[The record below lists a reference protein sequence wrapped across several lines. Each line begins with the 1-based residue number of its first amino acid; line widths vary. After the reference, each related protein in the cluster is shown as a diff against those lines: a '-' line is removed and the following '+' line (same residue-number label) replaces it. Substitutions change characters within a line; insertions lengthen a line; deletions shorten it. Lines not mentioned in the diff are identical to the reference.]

1 MSSGRI
7 GPSTDEQV
15 VTQEYM
21 QKYGIDNVRGGPW
34 CKISL
39 SESEKELITHMN
51 QSNSD
56 TCYKCGKQGHF
67 ASNCRNKKT
76 STKPRTNA
84 CSRCGR
90 DSHKADKCYATTDV
104 DGDPL
109 LGEEVW
115 ACSYCQKEFDSEK
128 GASYHERF
136 RCRRKKSA
144 GQSLRQ
150 KVARAKKDHAQ
161 RKRERGQRREQ
172 RQGHTTVITLYANGS
187 RIADGPFR
195 PKGTPSGDLLLEDIA
210 AGQCPREL
218 VKGGEPVS
226 VSVVDRR
233 GEYYCGA
240 LPYSGSEAGLEAC
253 RCHLDGSIACNF
265 CA

>member
-1 MSSGRI
+1 MGKTNNPTYRLADHFSEGGSHWTKKYKPISIHELRPDR
-7 GPSTDEQV
+7 PSTDEQV
-15 VTQEYM
+15 VTQGYM

-90 DSHKADKCYATTDV
+90 DNHKADKCYATTDV

-136 RCRRKKSA
+136 HCRRKKWS

-150 KVARAKKDHAQ
+150 KAATAKQSHAQ
-161 RKRERGQRREQ
+161 RK
-172 RQGHTTVITLYANGS
+172 
-187 RIADGPFR
+187 
-195 PKGTPSGDLLLEDIA
+195 KGEA
-210 AGQCPREL
+210 RYVQARAGA
-218 VKGGEPVS
+218 
-226 VSVVDRR
+226 RR
-233 GEYYCGA
+233 G
-240 LPYSGSEAGLEAC
+240 C
-253 RCHLDGSIACNF
+253 RCHLYGSIACNF